1 MGWEHTQKISGYFF
15 WETPKKITFLSSL
28 NTTWFTLFCPGC
40 DSTFITD
47 AKLSVWEPGHAY

>member
-1 MGWEHTQKISGYFF
+1 MGWEHTQKISGYI
-15 WETPKKITFLSSL
+15 WETPKKITLLSSL